1 MRLTRPPR
9 LRDPPPHTSRR
20 HGTTNLLHR
29 ATREG
34 KKIVLSCMCCMC
46 TLYICTCNHLLVYLC
61 VAGNYKVV
69 SELLK
74 CQYRSLDA
82 KNEDGQTAVHVASR
96 LGQDD
101 ILKKLIE
108 SNANINCRD
117 TAGYTPLHVSTSLIY
132 LCTNFAFIKKPM
144 LWLIALMVRIQSL

>member
-1 MRLTRPPR
+1 MRLSRPPR
-9 LRDPPPHTSRR
+9 LQDPPPHTSRR

-34 KKIVLSCMCCMC
+34 KRFSDTPSFVHNLFCLS
-46 TLYICTCNHLLVYLC
+46 YAIYYVYFSFPFVCL
-61 VAGNYKVV
+61 GNYKVV

-108 SNANINCRD
+108 SKANINCRD
-117 TAGYTPLHVSTSLIY
+117 TAGYTPLHVSIIY
-132 LCTNFAFIKKPM
+132 DINELSVFT
-144 LWLIALMVRIQSL
+144 L

>member
-1 MRLTRPPR
+1 M
-9 LRDPPPHTSRR
+9 
-20 HGTTNLLHR
+20 
-29 ATREG
+29 
-34 KKIVLSCMCCMC
+34 
-46 TLYICTCNHLLVYLC
+46 
-61 VAGNYKVV
+61 V

-117 TAGYTPLHVSTSLIY
+117 TAGYTPLHVCIQLEPTNVSLAYYQPLITSLT
-132 LCTNFAFIKKPM
+132 L
-144 LWLIALMVRIQSL
+144 